1 MGENQITVRMSGQL
15 LSSIRTKAKALG
27 ITPGA
32 LIRKTMLEELG
43 TESVPLFKQTEE
55 QEEVGKT
62 QITITL
68 KPSELNAIESRARF
82 YEKSRNSYIISV
94 LRHDAFSRPLLTK
107 RELDALI
114 ESTHELNK
122 IGVNLNQ
129 IARSINS
136 DRKSGTFTGKQFS
149 EVLHMRD
156 ELKTK
161 VNNCIANA
169 DRLLNAQHLRTK
181 IVESG
186 HKE

>member
-62 QITITL
+62 QITITR
-68 KPSELNAIESRARF
+68 KPSELTAIESRARF

-136 DRKSGTFTGKQFS
+136 DRKSGTFTG
-149 EVLHMRD
+149 
-156 ELKTK
+156 
-161 VNNCIANA
+161 
-169 DRLLNAQHLRTK
+169 
-181 IVESG
+181 
-186 HKE
+186 